1 MRLPFLAPLVA
12 AIVMIGCDGDGG
24 LLTPADPTPTSRPAA
39 TGSPTLGT
47 APTPASPA
55 PLPLP
60 TPLPTPPPF
69 AVTHLIANTDGDG
82 VAERNACR
90 DDARTSA
97 PGAGIPDAMAVQ
109 VLHGDCPGWARV
121 VTEDGRQTWIRL
133 RYLASVDP
141 PVLPRAFV
149 PDASWQ
155 DVAVALDEDGQACVA
170 AALAGHGVGT
180 DVLQRAVLADSFAEP
195 APAWLVAMAPCIGAD
210 LAAEVLVADV
220 METFG
225 PASGPVLQ
233 CVRSFALELF
243 AIDPS
248 ATVVGDPREASPDA
262 RPAFVALLDICLGD
276 ALARGL
282 LQEAA
287 LPAGVTAESRVACVR
302 DAMRPHLGDLFD
314 AEPGV
319 DHVTLVPTEM
329 VDHDVRPDR
338 YLRRPGLALTQFT
351 AAVFGCVPEAL
362 WAVMYEGTVGRAP
375 TLAELECITGKVPAD
390 AIDRVL
396 AQDASVGV
404 ALTDAIEACEA

>member
-1 MRLPFLAPLVA
+1 MRLPLLAPLVA

-24 LLTPADPTPTSRPAA
+24 LLTPADPTPTSQPAA
-39 TGSPTLGT
+39 TASPTLGA
-47 APTPASPA
+47 APRPASPT
-55 PLPLP
+55 PL
-60 TPLPTPPPF
+60 PLPTPPPF

-109 VLHGDCPGWARV
+109 VLHSDCPGWARV

-141 PVLPRAFV
+141 PVLPRVFV

-180 DVLQRAVLADSFAEP
+180 DVLQRPVLADSFAEP

-210 LAAEVLVADV
+210 LAAEVVVADV
-220 METFG
+220 IETFG

-276 ALARGL
+276 ALARDL

-314 AEPGV
+314 AEP
-319 DHVTLVPTEM
+319 
-329 VDHDVRPDR
+329 
-338 YLRRPGLALTQFT
+338 ALTQFT

-375 TLAELECITGKVPAD
+375 TLAELECITSKVPAD

-396 AQDASVGV
+396 AQDTSVGV
-404 ALTDAIEACEA
+404 ALADAIEACEA